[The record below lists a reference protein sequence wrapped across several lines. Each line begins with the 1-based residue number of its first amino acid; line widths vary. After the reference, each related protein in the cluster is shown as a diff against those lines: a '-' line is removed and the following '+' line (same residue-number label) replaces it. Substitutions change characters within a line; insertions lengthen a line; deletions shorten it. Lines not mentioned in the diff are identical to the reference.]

1 MFFGKDVIYMLILGF
16 VLDLFI
22 GDPEDLPHPVRFIG
36 AMVSFFEKRLNT
48 GRKAF
53 SLILK
58 GSLLVILVLFSVIS
72 EAFFF
77 LFIAHRISR
86 WLYIAVGS
94 VISWQCL
101 AMKCL
106 KTSSMKV
113 FCELKNAESKGTVGG
128 APEYAPSDGNSKDI
142 GQDDLKPAR
151 QAVSMIVG
159 RDTESLDRSGIIR
172 AAVESVAESCCDGVM
187 APLFYL
193 FLLGPLGGLAYKAAN
208 TMDSMIGYRNERY
221 EYFGKAAAR
230 LDDVL
235 NFIPARLSA
244 LAMMAGA
251 FLLRGLSGTD
261 AVKTWLKDR
270 NKLKSPNAGQTES
283 VASGALK
290 LKLAGPAYYG
300 GVLTDKPFI
309 GEEYGKEPET
319 EDIIRVNRL
328 MYLAAFLGMAF
339 GLCVSILEYYGI

>member
-22 GDPEDLPHPVRFIG
+22 GDPESLPHPVRFIG
-36 AMVSFFEKRLNT
+36 TLVSFLEKRLNT

-53 SLILK
+53 SLMIK
-58 GSLLVILVLFSVIS
+58 GFILVVLVLLST
-72 EAFFF
+72 AFAVCFF
-77 LFIAHRISR
+77 LYLSIRLSR
-86 WLYIAVGS
+86 WVFLAVGA
-94 VISWQCL
+94 IMCWQCL

-113 FCELKNAESKGTVGG
+113 FYELKDAESK
-128 APEYAPSDGNSKDI
+128 PSDGGDTENDLLDGTFKDI
-142 GQDDLKPAR
+142 RKDDLKTAR
-151 QAVSMIVG
+151 HALSMIVG
-159 RDTESLDRSGIIR
+159 RDTEKLEKPAIIR
-172 AAVESVAESCCDGVM
+172 AAVESVAESSCDGVM
-187 APLFYL
+187 APMFYL
-193 FLLGPLGGLAYKAAN
+193 FLFGPLGGLAYKAAN

-235 NFIPARLSA
+235 NFIPSRLSA

-251 FLLRGLSGTD
+251 FILKGLSGFD
-261 AVKTWLKDR
+261 AIKTWLKDR

-283 VASGALK
+283 VASGALR

-300 GVLTDKPFI
+300 GILTDKPFL
-309 GEEYGKEPET
+309 GEKYDREPET

-328 MYLAAFLGMAF
+328 MYMTAFLGMAF
-339 GLCVSILEYYGI
+339 GLCVSILEYYVI